1 MRRIGMVLLCLV
13 LCMALTLPVWAQA
26 VTPRWIGVKIQR
38 CAVTFSGTTG
48 VIDAQITGDDTVT
61 AMTGTLKLYW
71 GIFKLDEWDIDVQ
84 GNNWSVLEAFEAKS
98 GRNYTLKLNV
108 EVCSGGVWE
117 TITDEC
123 KAECP

>member
-84 GNNWSVLEAFEAKS
+84 GNNWSVWETFEAKS